1 MKGHCEGAERPK
13 QSPVSFN
20 MDNRNSPAVYILAN
34 SNNTVIYVGMTHL
47 LSARIRQHKEKLV
60 PGFTKRYN
68 VDKLVYYEYHTDIRD
83 AIGREKQLKAG
94 SRKKKIELIESINP
108 DWKDLYNDIV

>member
-1 MKGHCEGAERPK
+1 
-13 QSPVSFN
+13 

-34 SNNTVIYVGMTHL
+34 NHNTVIYIGMTHS
-47 LSARIRQHKEKLV
+47 LSVRIRQHKEKLV

-94 SRKKKIELIESINP
+94 SRKRKIELIESMNP
-108 DWKDLYNDIV
+108 DWKDLYSDIV